1 MTKYTSQELRD
12 FEIEMGACFR
22 QKLIR
27 APIHLDDGNEAPLIK
42 LFEQV
47 KEEDW
52 IFCTWRS
59 HYKCLLKGVP
69 REIVKRDI
77 LDQRSISLCFPE
89 YRVFSSAIVGGNLPI
104 ANGVALDLKR
114 KKQAGHVWC
123 WVGEM
128 TSETGCFHENWKY
141 AVANDLP
148 ITFVIEDN
156 FRSVCTDTRKT
167 WNLPKLTHEQPELVE
182 KDKIIYY
189 TYRPTYPH
197 SGMGERILF

>member
-1 MTKYTSQELRD
+1 
-12 FEIEMGACFR
+12 MGECFR

-27 APIHLDDGNEAPLIK
+27 APIHLDDGNEEPLIK
-42 LFEQV
+42 VFEQI

-52 IFCTWRS
+52 ICCTWRS

-69 REIVKRDI
+69 REEVKQDI
-77 LDQRSISLCFPE
+77 LNQHSISLCFPQ

-104 ANGVALDLKR
+104 ANGIAFDLKR
-114 KKQAGHVWC
+114 KKQPGKVWC

-141 AVANDLP
+141 SVAQDLP
-148 ITFVIEDN
+148 ITWVIEDN

-167 WNLPKLTHEQPELVE
+167 WNLPKLTHEQPELIE

-189 TYRPTYPH
+189 TYRPQWPH
-197 SGMGERILF
+197 SGMGERIQF